1 MVKSPGQTD
10 SQVDASQRKFAK
22 QELAYRLVMGGQTDC
37 KSASSHKSQK
47 RPKFRTNAE
56 DLRLTC
62 VKSTQVNTSGWPKKR
77 QVVHKPKTSTG
88 LHHLVSL
95 FGQDLNVFGRH
106 FKILTTATY
115 QDRFAHTRNSLTVRR
130 RWEIKW
136 KVWQAQDADQ
146 GSEAFET
153 DKLTAMVISRVITED
168 GFHKFNLNKHKQII
182 CSKV

>member
-1 MVKSPGQTD
+1 MRQQLKKWMQKVMVKSPGQTD

-77 QVVHKPKTSTG
+77 QVVHKPKTSTD

-95 FGQDLNVFGRH
+95 FGQDLNMFGRH

-115 QDRFAHTRNSLTVRR
+115 QDRFAHTRNSLTVWR
-130 RWEIKW
+130 
-136 KVWQAQDADQ
+136 
-146 GSEAFET
+146 
-153 DKLTAMVISRVITED
+153 
-168 GFHKFNLNKHKQII
+168 
-182 CSKV
+182 